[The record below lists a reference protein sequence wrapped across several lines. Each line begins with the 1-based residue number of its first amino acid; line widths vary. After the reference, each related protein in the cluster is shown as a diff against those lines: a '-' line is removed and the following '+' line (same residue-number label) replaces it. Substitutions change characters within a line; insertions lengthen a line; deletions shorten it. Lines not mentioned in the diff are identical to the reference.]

1 MNKTEWI
8 LFLPRSQIQKPLKVS
23 FFHFPGLGPSLGI
36 QETDH
41 FLVTEK
47 ENQKFLRARS
57 NPTKWV
63 IADKDKIN
71 IDQSLL
77 PFSPTGGLE
86 VDGSAT
92 STGADNQT
100 SNAAKKTEP
109 TPTVVK
115 QNITAKQK
123 EVPL

>member
-8 LFLPRSQIQKPLKVS
+8 LFLPQSQIQKPLKVS
-23 FFHFPGLGPSLGI
+23 VFHVPGLALEFKI
-36 QETDH
+36 LTI

>member
-1 MNKTEWI
+1 M
-8 LFLPRSQIQKPLKVS
+8 
-23 FFHFPGLGPSLGI
+23 
-36 QETDH
+36 
-41 FLVTEK
+41 
-47 ENQKFLRARS
+47 RARS

-86 VDGSAT
+86 VDVSSAT

-100 SNAAKKTEP
+100 SNATAAKKTTEP

-115 QNITAKQK
+115 ENITAKQK
-123 EVPL
+123 EVKS

>member
-1 MNKTEWI
+1 MNHEQDRMDFILAAIANSKTIEGSYI
-8 LFLPRSQIQKPLKVS
+8 PDPLKITL
-23 FFHFPGLGPSLGI
+23 FH
-36 QETDH
+36 
-41 FLVTEK
+41 LVTEK

-86 VDGSAT
+86 VDGSSAT

-100 SNAAKKTEP
+100 SNATAAKKTTEP

-115 QNITAKQK
+115 ENITAKQK
-123 EVPL
+123 EVKS

>member
-1 MNKTEWI
+1 M
-8 LFLPRSQIQKPLKVS
+8 
-23 FFHFPGLGPSLGI
+23 
-36 QETDH
+36 
-41 FLVTEK
+41 
-47 ENQKFLRARS
+47 RARS

-100 SNAAKKTEP
+100 SNATAAKKTEP

-115 QNITAKQK
+115 ENITAKQK
-123 EVPL
+123 EVRHLSSKKY

>member
-1 MNKTEWI
+1 M
-8 LFLPRSQIQKPLKVS
+8 
-23 FFHFPGLGPSLGI
+23 
-36 QETDH
+36 
-41 FLVTEK
+41 
-47 ENQKFLRARS
+47 RARS

-86 VDGSAT
+86 VDGTSAT

-100 SNAAKKTEP
+100 SNATAAKKTEP

-115 QNITAKQK
+115 ENITAKQK
-123 EVPL
+123 EVKPL

>member
-1 MNKTEWI
+1 M
-8 LFLPRSQIQKPLKVS
+8 
-23 FFHFPGLGPSLGI
+23 
-36 QETDH
+36 
-41 FLVTEK
+41 
-47 ENQKFLRARS
+47 RARS

-86 VDGSAT
+86 VDGTSAT
-92 STGADNQT
+92 STGANNQT
-100 SNAAKKTEP
+100 SNATAAKKTEP

-115 QNITAKQK
+115 ENITAKQK
-123 EVPL
+123 EVILKYFFEFSFFVYNRQNRMKKKRIGISMPKYSFLIFSKMLLLSQKVILIC